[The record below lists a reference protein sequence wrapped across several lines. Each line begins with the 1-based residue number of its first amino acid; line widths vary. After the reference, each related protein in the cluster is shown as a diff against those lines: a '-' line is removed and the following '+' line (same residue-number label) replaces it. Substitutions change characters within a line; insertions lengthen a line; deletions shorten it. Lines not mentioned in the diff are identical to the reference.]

1 MKKSILAL
9 AALAFMAWG
18 CSSSDDDD
26 EDMRKDPIE
35 TPETPTIREGNDARP
50 DWQAQAPN
58 YDLFEQ
64 TMTVDVILQDG
75 LKSYA
80 SSADLLCAKVGEEV
94 RGVALPNEV
103 NGQWIYSIMVASNAS
118 GESINLYYYCDKL
131 HRIFS
136 TYWTLFDANMPP
148 TGSGGIYQPVFVE
161 LTKFSRR

>member
-1 MKKSILAL
+1 MKAVSKIMLL
-9 AALAFMAWG
+9 MAALTTAWG
-18 CSSSDDDD
+18 CSSDDDKL
-26 EDMRKDPIE
+26 ESQ
-35 TPETPTIREGNDARP
+35 PTEISAGTDVRP
-50 DWQAQAPN
+50 AWQAPN

-161 LTKFSRR
+161 LTKFGRR